1 MAEAAAHLGGE
12 FMDRLEHVA
21 EIRASVLARLEAAA
35 RLGDEYGAELEAVRG
50 RAAEL
55 ASLLR
60 ALGAPEQTIDAV
72 LSGDRATWS
81 AWITDQQA
89 GATS

>member
-1 MAEAAAHLGGE
+1 MLEAAAHVGE
-12 FMDRLEHVA
+12 DYLDRLAAAA
-21 EIRASVLARLEAAA
+21 ERRADVLAQLQAAA
-35 RLGDEYGAELEAVRG
+35 HLCDVYGAELEAVCG

-72 LSGDRATWS
+72 LMGDRATWA
-81 AWITDQQA
+81 AWLADRPA
-89 GATS
+89 EDAP